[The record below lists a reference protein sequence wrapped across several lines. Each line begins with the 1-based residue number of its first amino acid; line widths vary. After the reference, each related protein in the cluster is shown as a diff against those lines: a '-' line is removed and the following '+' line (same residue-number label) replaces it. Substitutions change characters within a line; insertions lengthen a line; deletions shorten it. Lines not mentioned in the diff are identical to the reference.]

1 MKIIIIGS
9 GRTGCAL
16 IKALSEKNYDIT
28 VVEKQKSVVDA
39 VTDKYNVSGIVGSGA
54 SKETL
59 YKAGADTA
67 DVLVALTPVDEVNIL
82 SCMQAKSI
90 GTLRTCTR
98 VFQPDF
104 AAERKQ
110 LEAEQGIDYVFNPKY
125 DIAEE
130 AASSIGLPGVVKPE
144 GIFGGQMQM
153 VSVTITDD
161 SPIRGKT
168 LFEIKKGQGSEL
180 LVCTV
185 LRDGKLVVPDG
196 KFKIEAGDIIGLAA
210 CRDNLFDVLKGIGII
225 REKTKKV
232 MIVGGTVAA
241 EYLVEMLLKDK
252 KKITLIESDMDR
264 CRGLMEKYPDVN
276 VSFGSGEMADI
287 LEDEHIGSMDAV
299 VSLTEND
306 EMNMVTSMYAWSR
319 NVPSV
324 ITSVDTPE
332 HLKLLHR
339 VNLDI
344 TLSSSEIAVYKLI
357 RFIRN
362 CEIGSEKN
370 EIEKYATVADNK
382 AEVLQF
388 SADESFKGIGKRF
401 SDPLFKLKKNI
412 IIASIIHDG
421 ELIIPNGSSSVMKG
435 DKVIIVADRKTHVE
449 RLNDIFED

>member
-28 VVEKQKSVVDA
+28 VVEKQKSVVDV

-130 AASSIGLPGVVKPE
+130 ASSSIGLPGVVKPE

-196 KFKIEAGDIIGLAA
+196 KFKIETGDIIGLAA

-241 EYLVEMLLKDK
+241 EYLVEILLKDK

-264 CRGLMEKYPDVN
+264 CRELMEKYPDVN

-287 LEDEHIGSMDAV
+287 LEDEHIGLMDAV